1 MATCEKKSA
10 TPIPP
15 PVEYVLTLNEKEARL
30 LRRLL
35 FSHVAGSGAQP
46 LWDINAALTCAGVKA
61 ADIKAHVGVRSS
73 VLQFDEMIARD

>member
-35 FSHVAGSGAQP
+35 FSHVAGAGAHQ
-46 LWDINAALTCAGVKA
+46 LWAINVALERCGVEPAVVKA
-61 ADIKAHVGVRSS
+61 SVTLRTH
-73 VLQFDEMIARD
+73 VLQFDEIIAGV